1 MLQIDRPII
10 VEGKFDKQ
18 RLSRVIDTLIL
29 TTDGFG
35 IFRSEEKKQLI
46 RRLAGAKG
54 VIVLT
59 DSDGAGLVI
68 RNFLRG
74 ILPSSKILHLYIP
87 PIPGKEKRK
96 RHPSAE
102 GLLGVEGIEEKLL
115 YDLFLPFASET
126 YRRAEPVIPVTKADF
141 YADGFSGLSN
151 SRFLRASLARICDLP
166 QNLSANALLEA
177 VNLLGGVSFYKMCKD
192 KMLSGETD
200 AKNHGLVEKNI
211 S

>member
-1 MLQIDRPII
+1 MLQIDRPVI

-74 ILPSSKILHLYIP
+74 ILPSS
-87 PIPGKEKRK
+87 
-96 RHPSAE
+96 
-102 GLLGVEGIEEKLL
+102 
-115 YDLFLPFASET
+115 
-126 YRRAEPVIPVTKADF
+126 
-141 YADGFSGLSN
+141 
-151 SRFLRASLARICDLP
+151 
-166 QNLSANALLEA
+166 
-177 VNLLGGVSFYKMCKD
+177 
-192 KMLSGETD
+192 
-200 AKNHGLVEKNI
+200 
-211 S
+211 